1 MRSRILFRV
10 AYAAFVARHAG
21 YGFELRERFAAL
33 NTQAMMKSAARRC
46 YWSKC
51 QSVEAA
57 RIISSR
63 YRAINKGIECDTEK
77 TF

>member
-1 MRSRILFRV
+1 
-10 AYAAFVARHAG
+10 
-21 YGFELRERFAAL
+21 
-33 NTQAMMKSAARRC
+33 MKSAARLC

-51 QSVEAA
+51 QSLEAG

-63 YRAINKGIECDTEK
+63 HLAINKRIECDTEK